1 MRKIGVAALL
11 ALGLFSTGVQALTL
25 ADARLQG
32 RVGES
37 QSGYLAAIKPDRE
50 TQALVKQINEARSES
65 YRQLALSNN
74 LPQQEVAR
82 LAGVPP
88 QVLRRSKELL
98 ESFEAESNEQ
108 RGILPLKEENQMKLF
123 EVGHEAIL
131 EELAASAPDEMTPME
146 ALQLVYRLMKESRK
160 ALGFK

>member
-25 ADARLQG
+25 ADARQQG

-82 LAGVPP
+82 LAGKKLIEKAQPGEFV
-88 QVLRRSKELL
+88 QGINGQWLRK
-98 ESFEAESNEQ
+98 
-108 RGILPLKEENQMKLF
+108 
-123 EVGHEAIL
+123 
-131 EELAASAPDEMTPME
+131 
-146 ALQLVYRLMKESRK
+146 
-160 ALGFK
+160 